1 MKAVV
6 CSLVLSLL
14 CVGVIVAQQAPEPK
28 QTQSKDAN
36 NQNSESSPAATN
48 KKNEPPILIYL
59 TSGGRLEV
67 EEARETND
75 GVWYK
80 SSGVTALL
88 DRKRVV
94 RIERPSA
101 EETKTI
107 VASEKTAELTEWTI
121 ADAAKVERFF
131 FNKFGRHLP
140 TTAVGQSDLHTR
152 WGLDHRQGIDVG
164 VHPDSPEGLALAAFL
179 RSEKIPFM
187 AFRTAIPG
195 VATGPHIHVGYA
207 SHRIPPR

>member
-1 MKAVV
+1 M
-6 CSLVLSLL
+6 
-14 CVGVIVAQQAPEPK
+14 CVGVVAAQADTDPK
-28 QTQSKDAN
+28 PTQSKDQTN
-36 NQNSESSPAATN
+36 NQNSESSAPSTN
-48 KKNEPPILIYL
+48 KKPEPPILIYL
-59 TSGGRLEV
+59 VSGGRMEV
-67 EEARETND
+67 DEARETND
-75 GVWYK
+75 GVWYR
-80 SSGVTALL
+80 SAGVTALL
-88 DRKRVV
+88 DSKRVV
-94 RIERPSA
+94 RIERPSTT
-101 EETKTI
+101 ETKT
-107 VASEKTAELTEWTI
+107 VAAKESVELGVWTI
-121 ADAAKVERFF
+121 GDAAKVERFF

-164 VHPDSPEGLALAAFL
+164 VHPDSAEGMALAAFL

>member
-1 MKAVV
+1 LA
-6 CSLVLSLL
+6 
-14 CVGVIVAQQAPEPK
+14 G
-28 QTQSKDAN
+28 
-36 NQNSESSPAATN
+36 
-48 KKNEPPILIYL
+48 
-59 TSGGRLEV
+59 GGRLEV

-101 EETKTI
+101 TAETKI
-107 VASEKTAELTEWTI
+107 VVTNERGERGEAEITQWSI